1 MKKLL
6 LATLVMISTSA
17 LADGNN
23 SIGISYALRDS
34 IAGDSDRPNRQGY
47 NLVYAH
53 KFNQNWAADINQ
65 QFRTERLNTEDG
77 NNDLRLETG
86 VTYTQPVV
94 DKISVYTRGALG
106 YRFTSTVDH
115 TYYSV
120 EPGVRFQAT
129 EPLNLRMGWRYRDS
143 FNDTI
148 NFQTHTVRVAAE
160 YALTKEDVLTVGVD
174 RFYGDSQT
182 MGYNLGYV
190 HRF

>member
-6 LATLVMISTSA
+6 SA
-17 LADGNN
+17 LLLVTTVSAWADTNN
-23 SIGISYALRDS
+23 SLGISYALRDS
-34 IAGDSDRPNRQGY
+34 IAGDKDRPNRQGY

-53 KFNQNWAADINQ
+53 RFNSNWAADVNQ

-86 VTYTQPVV
+86 VTYTQAVI
-94 DKISVYTRGALG
+94 DKVSLYTRGALG

-120 EPGVRFQAT
+120 EPGIRYQVT
-129 EPLNLRMGWRYRDS
+129 DPLNVRMGWRYRDS
-143 FNDTI
+143 FNDTF

-160 YALTKEDVLTVGVD
+160 YLLTKEDLLTIGVD
-174 RFYGDSQT
+174 RFYGDSET